1 MRRYTS
7 SRARKH
13 GVALPS
19 NSQSEIENSALEDG
33 GRWCAE
39 ARWKT
44 GDLST
49 MCGIQGKA
57 IGSLGAARGIYKDPT
72 CFQACDIRV
81 IENISGF
88 SQKLRPESFFQG
100 EKRSRIAQVKLINVR
115 SAEGV
120 ASNAERAR
128 DAGHE

>member
-1 MRRYTS
+1 MT
-7 SRARKH
+7 
-13 GVALPS
+13 LPS
-19 NSQSEIENSALEDG
+19 NSQSEIENSGLEDG
-33 GRWCAE
+33 GRGRAE
-39 ARWKT
+39 ERWKT

-57 IGSLGAARGIYKDPT
+57 IASLGAARGIYKDPT

-88 SQKLRPESFFQG
+88 GQKLGPESFFQG
-100 EKRSRIAQVKLINVR
+100 KERSRIAEVKLINVR
-115 SAEGV
+115 AAEGV
-120 ASNAERAR
+120 ASKSERSS

>member
-1 MRRYTS
+1 M
-7 SRARKH
+7 
-13 GVALPS
+13 ALPS

-33 GRWCAE
+33 GRGRAE
-39 ARWKT
+39 ERWKT

-57 IGSLGAARGIYKDPT
+57 IASLGAARGIYKDPT
-72 CFQACDIRV
+72 CFQACDIGV

-88 SQKLRPESFFQG
+88 GQKLGPESFLQA
-100 EKRSRIAQVKLINVR
+100 EERSCIAQVKLINVR
-115 SAEGV
+115 AAEGI
-120 ASNAERAR
+120 ASKAERPR